1 MNKILLQCDNL
12 CKRYQEGSV
21 QTDVLHNVSF
31 SVGEGEMMAIVGS
44 SGSGKSTLLH
54 LLGGLDTP
62 TSGDVIF
69 NGQPMSKLSSAAKA
83 ELRNQKLG
91 FIYQFHHLLPDFTAL
106 ENVAMPLLIGKKK
119 PAEINSRALEMLKAV
134 GLDHR
139 ANHRPSELSGGERQ
153 RVAIARALVNNPRL
167 VLADEPTG
175 NLDARNADSIFQ
187 LLGELNRL
195 QGTAFLVVTHDL
207 QLAKR
212 MSRQLEM
219 RDGRLTAETEPDGGG
234 VMAMPLSLLIGL
246 RFSRGRRR
254 GGMVSLISVIS
265 TIGIALGVAVLIVGL
280 SAMNGFER
288 ELNNRILAVVP
299 HGEIEAVDQPWTNW
313 QEALDHVQKV
323 PGIAAAAPYINFTGL
338 VESGAN
344 LRAIQVKGVNPQQEQ
359 RLSALPSFV
368 QGDAWRNFKAGEQQ
382 IIIGKGVADALK
394 VKQGDW
400 VSIMIPNSNPEH
412 KLMQPKRVRLHVAGI
427 LQLSGQL
434 DHSFAMI
441 PLADAQQ
448 YLDMG
453 SSVSGIALKMT
464 DVFNANKLV
473 RDAGEVT
480 NSYVYIKSWIG
491 TYGYMY
497 RDIQM
502 IRAIMY
508 LAMVLVIGVACFNI
522 VSTLVMAVKDKS
534 GDIAVLRT
542 LGAKDGLIR
551 AIFVWYGLLAGLFGS
566 LCGVIIGVV
575 VSLQLTPIIEWIEK
589 LIGHQFLSS
598 DIYFIDFLPSEL
610 HWLDVFYV
618 LVTALLLSLLAS
630 WYPARRASNIDPA
643 RVLSGQ

>member
-219 RDGRLTAETEPDGGG
+219 RDGVLTRVEGEERVEET
-234 VMAMPLSLLIGL
+234 LL
-246 RFSRGRRR
+246 
-254 GGMVSLISVIS
+254 
-265 TIGIALGVAVLIVGL
+265 T
-280 SAMNGFER
+280 
-288 ELNNRILAVVP
+288 
-299 HGEIEAVDQPWTNW
+299 
-313 QEALDHVQKV
+313 V
-323 PGIAAAAPYINFTGL
+323 PGNYPAYYAAIRDALNGDGENPVPA
-338 VESGAN
+338 SQ
-344 LRAIQVKGVNPQQEQ
+344 AIQVMELIELGIE
-359 RLSALPSFV
+359 SAKHRATLC
-368 QGDAWRNFKAGEQQ
+368 
-382 IIIGKGVADALK
+382 
-394 VKQGDW
+394 
-400 VSIMIPNSNPEH
+400 
-412 KLMQPKRVRLHVAGI
+412 
-427 LQLSGQL
+427 
-434 DHSFAMI
+434 
-441 PLADAQQ
+441 LA
-448 YLDMG
+448 
-453 SSVSGIALKMT
+453 
-464 DVFNANKLV
+464 
-473 RDAGEVT
+473 
-480 NSYVYIKSWIG
+480 
-491 TYGYMY
+491 
-497 RDIQM
+497 
-502 IRAIMY
+502 
-508 LAMVLVIGVACFNI
+508 
-522 VSTLVMAVKDKS
+522 
-534 GDIAVLRT
+534 
-542 LGAKDGLIR
+542 
-551 AIFVWYGLLAGLFGS
+551 
-566 LCGVIIGVV
+566 
-575 VSLQLTPIIEWIEK
+575 
-589 LIGHQFLSS
+589 
-598 DIYFIDFLPSEL
+598 
-610 HWLDVFYV
+610 
-618 LVTALLLSLLAS
+618 
-630 WYPARRASNIDPA
+630 
-643 RVLSGQ
+643 